1 MGQRVDLSELGRCEL
16 ASDSSGVGYLLCQG
30 IRGRAIFL
38 GILFVQKFQSKIS
51 ILKKNSEYSHNLLGN
66 RPNFFVEHVTKSQN
80 QLKKAL

>member
-1 MGQRVDLSELGRCEL
+1 MLICASLGDVNLRQTL
-16 ASDSSGVGYLLCQG
+16 PGGGYLLCRG

-51 ILKKNSEYSHNLLGN
+51 ILKKNSEYGHNLLGN